1 MAVSVK
7 SAQRKPLSYK
17 GYLKLDELL
26 GLQKPLSKP
35 AQHDELLF
43 VIAHQVYE
51 LWFKLMVDELETA
64 ISLMSSGDL
73 YEAARLIRRVV
84 TIQKVLIQQLE
95 VLETIRP
102 TDFLKFRSVLS
113 PASGFQSLQFR
124 ELEFVSGQKEEKY
137 LDLHKQ
143 DKPDYQKLFRKWES
157 PALWDGFR
165 QVLKSN
171 GFAVEAPAEKEQ
183 KERERIV
190 FEKEVDAVVA
200 VYSESGYSAVV
211 ELAEALLEYD
221 KYFWLWRNHHMGM
234 VEMIIGRKHG
244 TGAEVV
250 KETMNSYSFQSSD
263 VAYLKT
269 TLRRRFFPALWA
281 ARTKISEV

>member
-26 GLQKPLSKP
+26 RLQKRLSKH

-51 LWFKLMVDELETA
+51 LWFKLMVNELETA

-95 VLETIRP
+95 VLETSRP
-102 TDFLKFRSVLS
+102 TDFLKFRSALS

-124 ELEFVSGQKEEKY
+124 ELEFISGVKEERF
-137 LDLHKQ
+137 LDLHKH
-143 DKPDYQKLFRKWES
+143 DRADYQKLLKRWEA

-171 GFAVEAPAEKEQ
+171 GFAVEASADKE
-183 KERERIV
+183 
-190 FEKEVDAVVA
+190 
-200 VYSESGYSAVV
+200 
-211 ELAEALLEYD
+211 
-221 KYFWLWRNHHMGM
+221 
-234 VEMIIGRKHG
+234 
-244 TGAEVV
+244 
-250 KETMNSYSFQSSD
+250 
-263 VAYLKT
+263 
-269 TLRRRFFPALWA
+269 
-281 ARTKISEV
+281 